1 MVVCE
6 LREEFDDEGC
16 LRQMRL
22 DLCMQSLKIEARKI
36 SLLYSLVETGKLFS
50 FLAFKAYDFH
60 VIFGRKS

>member
-22 DLCMQSLKIEARKI
+22 DLCMQIEARKI
-36 SLLYSLVETGKLFS
+36 SLLYSLIETGKLFS